1 MHNYILASALLLN
14 SAYADVVYSKSL
26 GAGGLPDEAPV
37 LFRDASRTPIS
48 TGTNAFRVA
57 NGESWQWRVNITN
70 VAVANASDS
79 SQDLG
84 SDPHV
89 AYTTYDLRWPGNG
102 TLNDQLARIANDS
115 ESGLGSSDSSTTNL
129 TMCAYII
136 YGLKASKQETS
147 CSDALGSQCMQGIL
161 SSLALNGPDPTCGT
175 LPSIT
180 TIQGCTAVLENAD
193 DGLSSVGMQ
202 LGNSTVRPNVTAH
215 ARNQT
220 DTFFYVTD
228 IASPGNNLTVLEEHQ
243 TALQMMILQIGSQ
256 SSMTCMS
263 FNDDV
268 KSSASASPS
277 ASGSASATSST
288 ASSTSSSAAAERLV
302 GLGAL
307 GLAGLAAGFSL
318 L

>member
-14 SAYADVVYSKSL
+14 SAYADVYIKST
-26 GAGGLPDEAPV
+26 GAGGLPSEAPV

-48 TGTNAFRVA
+48 TGTNVFRVA
-57 NGESWQWRVNITN
+57 NGEDWQWRVNVTN
-70 VAVANASDS
+70 VAVANATDL

-102 TLNDQLARIANDS
+102 TLNDQLARMANDPQ
-115 ESGLGSSDSSTTNL
+115 LGSSDSSTTNL

-136 YGLKASKQETS
+136 YGIKASKQETG

-161 SSLALNGPDPTCGT
+161 SSLALNGPDPTCGN

-180 TIQGCTAVLENAD
+180 TIQGCEAVMD
-193 DGLSSVGMQ
+193 STDGTLSSVGMQ

-215 ARNQT
+215 ARNQS

-243 TALQMMILQIGSQ
+243 TALQMMILQTGSQ
-256 SSMTCMS
+256 STMTCMS

-268 KSSASASPS
+268 KSSASPS

-302 GLGAL
+302 GLGTL